1 MGEHSEFWLS
11 LYICTYLK
19 LMRTSFV
26 YVSTTDN
33 PGVLVYSLVL
43 HTVKFKKKITKKD
56 KLFTHIKLILIR
68 KYVNGFYNLQE

>member
-43 HTVKFKKKITKKD
+43 HTVKLKKKNNKERQIIYPHQAYTYSEICQWF
-56 KLFTHIKLILIR
+56 L
-68 KYVNGFYNLQE
+68 